1 LSGTNIFTG
10 FSYGQNDHLLAGHF
24 QSITALVDSLSAIA
38 WFADFAVGGEFTDCS
53 TNFLNRLR
61 LILAILY
68 VQCFAMSSSLHFLK
82 VL

>member
-1 LSGTNIFTG
+1 LSGTYIFTG

-24 QSITALVDSLSAIA
+24 HSITPLVDSLNAGA
-38 WFADFAVGGEFTDCS
+38 CFTNFAVVGEFADCS

-61 LILAILY
+61 LFLAILY